1 MASPSSYGP
10 RVDLMALQ
18 LYHGRRVYPTP
29 ITARVLG
36 RPRRQGGLSY
46 AVILAGKEISK
57 ACLLSKPGVPTPGT
71 PSNRSRSTAALTQ
84 SFEIQ
89 RDPLGPGRWP
99 CVYTHSCIGGGVCPI
114 FQKSSK
120 IPGLREWTHLT
131 RLDNGKERIGSEAN
145 SPGVKSFTE
154 N

>member
-71 PSNRSRSTAALTQ
+71 PSNRSRTTATVSPKLK
-84 SFEIQ
+84 S
-89 RDPLGPGRWP
+89 LGKNLLGRAGVMRWYP
-99 CVYTHSCIGGGVCPI
+99 ENEKQGG
-114 FQKSSK
+114 S
-120 IPGLREWTHLT
+120 
-131 RLDNGKERIGSEAN
+131 DN
-145 SPGVKSFTE
+145 F
-154 N
+154 